1 MRVLTAMLLT
11 ALTMAPA
18 AFADDDDDWRRSGR
32 DGRGWGYDTDR
43 DRDRHR
49 YGNRDRYGDRDRYRN
64 RGGSWE
70 RFGRSN
76 RYDTSIVSRTISD
89 LRVAASRNRV
99 DSHEREHFRNAVS
112 SLQQFEYELRSGRFN
127 DDRLE
132 DAMDDLRDLARAD
145 QVHPRDRQ
153 ILGRDLAALNNLRYR
168 R

>member
-1 MRVLTAMLLT
+1 MRVLPAMLMA
-11 ALTMAPA
+11 ALMMAPA
-18 AFADDDDDWRRSGR
+18 AFADDDDWRRSGR
-32 DGRGWGYDTDR
+32 DGRGWGYGRDR
-43 DRDRHR
+43 DRDRDR
-49 YGNRDRYGDRDRYRN
+49 YGNRDRYEN

-99 DSHEREHFRNAVS
+99 DGHEREHFRSAMS
-112 SLQQFEYELRSGRFN
+112 SLQQFEYDLRSGRFN

-132 DAMDDLRDLARAD
+132 DAMNDLRDLARAD

-168 R
+168 REY